1 MSAAV
6 ALQMFGADLLK
17 LRKKRSTLIWALVL
31 ALAPVLV
38 FFIVKAAQHSSNPLA
53 HEPAGGI
60 QGYRDGLR
68 AVAIFFGPL
77 AAILIGVEAGAGD
90 VSAGVF
96 RDLVVTG
103 RARGALFASRIP
115 AALTLCWTVV
125 LGAFALLL
133 IGTYALASGRPT
145 PDAALIF
152 NGLGFMLLSTGVI
165 CVVAVGFASL
175 TGSKAASITAL
186 IGWQLVASPLISQ
199 ISSLGTAR
207 RALLSESVSHFSP
220 VETGGHGAS
229 VTVPGATAVIVIAA
243 WLVVFVALGAWR
255 TRRMDA

>member
-1 MSAAV
+1 MSAV

-17 LRKKRSTLIWALVL
+17 LRKKRGTLIWALVL
-31 ALAPVLV
+31 ALAPVVV
-38 FFIVKAAQHSSNPLA
+38 FFAVKAVQHSSNPLQ

-68 AVAIFFGPL
+68 AVALIFGPL

-103 RARGALFASRIP
+103 RSRAALFASRIP
-115 AALTLCWTVV
+115 AALALCWCVV
-125 LGAFALLL
+125 LGGFVLLL
-133 IGTYALASGRPT
+133 LGTYLLASGGST
-145 PDAALIF
+145 PGASIVL
-152 NGLGFMLLSTGVI
+152 NGLCFTLLSTGAI
-165 CVVAVGFASL
+165 CVIAVGFASL
-175 TGSKAASITAL
+175 VGSKAASITAL

-199 ISSLGTAR
+199 ISSLGSAR
-207 RALLSESVSHFSP
+207 RGLLSDSVAHFSP
-220 VETGGHGAS
+220 VDTGGHGAN
-229 VTVPGATAVIVIAA
+229 VAVPQGTALIVVVV
-243 WLVVFVALGAWR
+243 WLGVFVGLGAWR

>member
-1 MSAAV
+1 MSDV

-17 LRKKRSTLIWALVL
+17 LRKKRGTLIWALVL
-31 ALAPVLV
+31 ALAPVVV
-38 FFIVKAAQHSSNPLA
+38 FFVVKAVQHSSNPLEHGA
-53 HEPAGGI
+53 AGGLE
-60 QGYRDGLR
+60 GYRDGLR

-96 RDLVVTG
+96 RDLVITG
-103 RARGALFASRIP
+103 RSRTALFASRIP

-133 IGTYALASGRPT
+133 LGSYLLASGGPT
-145 PDAALIF
+145 PGAALVL
-152 NGLGFMLLSTGVI
+152 NGLGFTLLSTGAI
-165 CVVAVGFASL
+165 CAIAVGFASL
-175 TGSKAASITAL
+175 SGSKAASITAL

-199 ISSLGTAR
+199 IDSLGSAR
-207 RALLSESVSHFSP
+207 RGLLSESIAHFSP
-220 VETGGHGAS
+220 VDTGSRGQS
-229 VTVPGATAVIVIAA
+229 VAVPQGVALIVVAVWVI
-243 WLVVFVALGAWR
+243 VFVALGAWR

>member
-1 MSAAV
+1 MSEV

-31 ALAPVLV
+31 ALAPVLI
-38 FFIVKAAQHSSNPLA
+38 FFAVKVVQHSSNA
-53 HEPAGGI
+53 VKYEPAGGL

-103 RARGALFASRIP
+103 RSRAALFASRIP
-115 AALTLCWTVV
+115 AALTLCWSVV

-133 IGTYALASGRPT
+133 IGTFAFSSNLPT

-152 NGLGFMLLSTGVI
+152 NGLGFVLLSTGVI

-186 IGWQLVASPLISQ
+186 IGWQLVASPLVSQ
-199 ISSLGTAR
+199 ISSLGSAR
-207 RALLSESVSHFSP
+207 RGLLSESVVHFSP
-220 VETGGHGAS
+220 VETGGHGAN
-229 VTVPGATAVIVIAA
+229 VAVPEGTALIVIVV
-243 WLVVFVALGAWR
+243 WLVVFVGLGAWR

>member
-1 MSAAV
+1 MNAI

-17 LRKKRSTLIWALVL
+17 LRKKRGTLIWALVL
-31 ALAPVLV
+31 ALAPVVV
-38 FFIVKAAQHSSNPLA
+38 FFAVKGAQHSSNALQY
-53 HEPAGGI
+53 EPAGGI

-77 AAILIGVEAGAGD
+77 AAILIGAEAGAGD

-103 RARGALFASRIP
+103 RSRGALFASRIP
-115 AALTLCWTVV
+115 AALAMCWSVM

-145 PDAALIF
+145 PGAALVL

-186 IGWQLVASPLISQ
+186 IGWQLVASPLIAQ
-199 ISSLGTAR
+199 IGSLGSAR
-207 RALLSESVSHFSP
+207 QGLLNQAIAHFSP
-220 VETGGHGAS
+220 VSLGDRGGNVTLSHG
-229 VTVPGATAVIVIAA
+229 TAIVVLVI
-243 WLVVFVALGAWR
+243 WLGLFVALGAWR

>member
-1 MSAAV
+1 MSAV

-17 LRKKRSTLIWALVL
+17 LRKKRGTLIWALVL
-31 ALAPVLV
+31 ALAPVVV
-38 FFIVKAAQHSSNPLA
+38 FFIVKAVQHSSNALE

-68 AVAIFFGPL
+68 AVALIFGPL

-103 RARGALFASRIP
+103 RSRAALFASRIP
-115 AALTLCWTVV
+115 AALTLCWSVI

-133 IGTYALASGRPT
+133 LGTYLLASGRPT
-145 PDAALIF
+145 PDATLVL
-152 NGLGFMLLSTGVI
+152 NGLGFTLLSTGVI
-165 CVVAVGFASL
+165 CVIAVGFSSL
-175 TGSKAASITAL
+175 VGSKAASITAL

-199 ISSLGTAR
+199 ISSLGSAR
-207 RALLSESVSHFSP
+207 RGLLSDSVAHFSP
-220 VETGGHGAS
+220 VDTGGHGAN
-229 VTVPGATAVIVIAA
+229 VAVPQGTAAIVIVV
-243 WLVVFVALGAWR
+243 WLAVFVGLGMWR

>member
-1 MSAAV
+1 MSEI

-31 ALAPVLV
+31 ALAPVLI
-38 FFIVKAAQHSSNPLA
+38 FYIVKVVQHSSNPLKY
-53 HEPAGGI
+53 EPAGGL

-103 RARGALFASRIP
+103 RSRAALFASRIP

-125 LGAFALLL
+125 IGAFALVS
-133 IGTYALASGRPT
+133 IGTFAFASKLPT
-145 PDAALIF
+145 PDGALVF
-152 NGLGFMLLSTGVI
+152 NGLGFSLLSTGVI
-165 CVVAVGFASL
+165 CAVAVGFASL

-199 ISSLGTAR
+199 ISSLGSAR
-207 RALLSESVSHFSP
+207 RGLLSESVAHFSP
-220 VETGGHGAS
+220 VEAGGHGAN
-229 VTVPGATAVIVIAA
+229 VAVPAGTALVVVVL
-243 WLVVFVALGAWR
+243 WLVVFVGIGAWR
-255 TRRMDA
+255 TKQMDA